1 MKLTKDY
8 LKEVIKEEL
17 ESALNEAYKVNPE
30 TMRAQAL
37 YNIVLSK
44 MNYPLPELKIDG
56 KFGPNTEKVADL
68 IRSKLKKGE
77 TMSDGLTR
85 LADLDKK
92 EMMSMAD
99 NMIALAQGQAL
110 DKMQAAAKD
119 LTEPAAIATP
129 KGPESPVDTMLN
141 KAAGDIEKAAKLSD
155 EEKKRFQKLA
165 NVADQLAKAGK

>member
-17 ESALNEAYKVNPE
+17 ENELNEAYKVNPE

-56 KFGPNTEKVADL
+56 KFGPNTKKVADL
-68 IRSKLKKGE
+68 IRSKLNPGE
-77 TMSDGLTR
+77 RMLDGLTR

-110 DKMQAAAKD
+110 DKMQAVAKD
-119 LTEPAAIATP
+119 LTEPTAVATP
-129 KGPESPVDTMLN
+129 EGPEDPVAKAAD
-141 KAAGDIEKAAKLSD
+141 KAAGEIEKAAELSPKQKERFEKLSGLMG
-155 EEKKRFQKLA
+155 QM
-165 NVADQLAKAGK
+165 